1 MAGRA
6 ARTKAQTP
14 EVRYESVLKAFLCC
28 LLIGGVAVGYVRQT
42 HENSLL
48 TGRISEL
55 QREIEAARDY
65 NQKQREQLGELK
77 SPRRLEEMARHLE
90 LDLRPSVPGQTVE
103 VELRPV
109 REAMVAKAERV
120 APVTGGGK

>member
-1 MAGRA
+1 
-6 ARTKAQTP
+6 
-14 EVRYESVLKAFLCC
+14 VRYESVLKAFLCC

-55 QREIEAARDY
+55 QMEIEAARDH
-65 NQKQREQLGELK
+65 NRKQREQLGELK
-77 SPRRLEEMARHLE
+77 SPRRLEEMARHLD

-103 VELRPV
+103 VEFRPFQ
-109 REAMVAKAERV
+109 ESIVARAERV
-120 APVTGGGK
+120 VPVMGGEK